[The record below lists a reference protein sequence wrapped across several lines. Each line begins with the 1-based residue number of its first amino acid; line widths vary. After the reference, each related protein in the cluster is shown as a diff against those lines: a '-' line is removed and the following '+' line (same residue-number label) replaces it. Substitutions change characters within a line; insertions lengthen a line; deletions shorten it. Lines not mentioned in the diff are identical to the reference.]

1 MALIST
7 TLIKFRVNFTYV
19 IFKDKNIFLTFFYLS
34 EKTSYYIITTVL
46 SCSTTSLASISSSL
60 SSMSSARIP
69 FKMYLKHRYSRHQP
83 DMTRTFKLWCIIDF
97 TKCFFLLFA
106 ERLVVCIC
114 STTVSLLVKF
124 DFSLLTSQSR

>member
-7 TLIKFRVNFTYV
+7 TLIKFRVNFPYV

-69 FKMYLKHRYSRHQP
+69 FKM
-83 DMTRTFKLWCIIDF
+83 TF
-97 TKCFFLLFA
+97 
-106 ERLVVCIC
+106 ES
-114 STTVSLLVKF
+114 ST
-124 DFSLLTSQSR
+124 